1 MPSSHDRIAA
11 RGARVMQRLYG
22 ERDGASLNEK
32 SVTLYDPHGK
42 RYESAAV
49 LGQHTLDEDGADPV
63 EGAQEWGSRGERLDV
78 RLMGASLEV
87 TDRWSVDVAAHPGVR
102 WSVERVERFAGG
114 LLLRLGREP
123 VERIQRS
130 GYE

>member
-1 MPSSHDRIAA
+1 MPSLHDELMGPAA
-11 RGARVMQRLYG
+11 EELAEHFG
-22 ERDGASLNEK
+22 ERDGAGLSEK
-32 SVTLYDPHGK
+32 AVTLYDPHGK
-42 RYESAAV
+42 PYESAAV
-49 LGQHTLDEDGADPV
+49 IGQHTLDEDGADPV

-78 RLMGASLEV
+78 RLMGTSLEV